1 MSKGLQLHEYLMPH
15 YFQHEHFKRCLFF
28 TVSLRAE
35 LFTNNYISIFEY
47 RSVEA
52 AHPPQLGILTVIS
65 ITRDFPRSTDM
76 QKSRVWLLIK
86 SSGYFPCNV
95 SSGDSEQKSTIFVLC
110 NTFNKSLTR

>member
-28 TVSLRAE
+28 TVLLRAE

-86 SSGYFPCNV
+86 SAAVGISHATFHQEIQ
-95 SSGDSEQKSTIFVLC
+95 SKSPPFSCCATHLL
-110 NTFNKSLTR
+110 NL

>member
-28 TVSLRAE
+28 TVLLRAE

-52 AHPPQLGILTVIS
+52 AHPPQI
-65 ITRDFPRSTDM
+65 RH
-76 QKSRVWLLIK
+76 
-86 SSGYFPCNV
+86 
-95 SSGDSEQKSTIFVLC
+95 
-110 NTFNKSLTR
+110 FNSDKHHKGLPKID